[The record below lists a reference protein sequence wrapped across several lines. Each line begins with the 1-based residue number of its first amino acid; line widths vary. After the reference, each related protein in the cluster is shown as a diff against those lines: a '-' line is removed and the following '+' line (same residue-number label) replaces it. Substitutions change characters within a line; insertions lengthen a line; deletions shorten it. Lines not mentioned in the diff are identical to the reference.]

1 MTEKKDKKSTR
12 AVNTENKAANLTPE
26 NFETQFAKL
35 NEKNTEALVK
45 NAENVALTDAA
56 MPENN
61 GLQNSDAANAIEDK
75 KRMKLLGKQKR
86 KNLFGIFKRVMKL
99 MATHKWAYIAVMILY
114 VLNVGANV
122 AGTALLTLAIDNY
135 IAPLANPAMN
145 VNGVVYADFI
155 KIICIM
161 ASVYALGALSIYG
174 ADRICVLVS
183 SKILQGVRDDMFEHM
198 QKLPVRYFDT
208 HAHGDIMSCYTNDTD
223 TLRELLAN
231 ALPSLVSSVL
241 TIITIFVV
249 MVVLNPLLTLTIVV
263 MLLFM
268 VFIVSKIGGKSGK
281 YFMAQQKAIGA
292 TNGFIEEHIEGQ
304 KVVKVF
310 NHEEFEK
317 TDFDKVN
324 GALCKAAANANTYAN
339 ILMPIL
345 GNLTYINFALTAVLG
360 ALFAVAGVGGMT
372 FGKMAAFL
380 LYSRQF
386 ANPISQMAQQANTV
400 LMSLAGASRIFEL
413 LDQETEKDEGY
424 VKLVNVVENS
434 DGTLT
439 ECEERT
445 GVWAWKHPHK
455 ELGTTTLE
463 KLNGEVQFDD
473 VTFGYV
479 PEKTVLKDIDFFAH
493 DGQKVALVGST
504 GAGKT
509 TITNLINRF
518 YDVPDGKIRYD
529 GININKI
536 KKDDLRHSLS
546 MVLQDTHLFTGTVMD
561 NIRYGKL
568 DATDEEVIEASRLAN
583 ADFFIS
589 HLPDGYNTML
599 TADGGNLSQG
609 QRQLLS
615 IARALIANPPVL
627 ILDEATSSIDM
638 RTEKHIE
645 QGLNNLMQGRT
656 VFIIAHRLS
665 TVRNADMILVLEH
678 GEIIERGNH
687 EQLLAMKGKYY
698 QLYTGAFE
706 LD

>member
-1 MTEKKDKKSTR
+1 MKKKFTTQPLEDKNLIADGGIDNELATTPNVPLGDGKPNGADNSATLENMTEKQRKKH
-12 AVNTENKAANLTPE
+12 
-26 NFETQFAKL
+26 
-35 NEKNTEALVK
+35 
-45 NAENVALTDAA
+45 
-56 MPENN
+56 
-61 GLQNSDAANAIEDK
+61 
-75 KRMKLLGKQKR
+75 LGRLKR
-86 KNLFGIFKRVMKL
+86 KNMFGIFKRVLKL
-99 MATHKWAYIAVMILY
+99 MVPYKWAFISILILY
-114 VLNVGANV
+114 IINVGANV
-122 AGTALLTLAIDNY
+122 AGTALLTVVIDNY
-135 IAPLANPAMN
+135 IAPLAGSVPNTA
-145 VNGVVYADFI
+145 GIVYVDFI
-155 KIICIM
+155 KMICVM
-161 ASVYALGALSIYG
+161 AAIYAVGALSTYG
-174 ADRICVLVS
+174 ADRIGVWAS
-183 SKILQGVRDDMFEHM
+183 SKILQKLRDDMFEHM
-198 QKLPVRYFDT
+198 QKLPIRYFDT

-231 ALPSLVSSVL
+231 ALPSLVSSTL
-241 TIITIFVV
+241 TIVTIFVV
-249 MVVLNPLLTLTIVV
+249 MLVLNPLLTLTIVV
-263 MLLFM
+263 MILIM
-268 VFIVSKIGGKSGK
+268 VFIVGKIGGKSGK
-281 YFMAQQKAIGA
+281 FFMAQQKEIGA

-317 TDFDKVN
+317 SDFDKVN
-324 GALCKAAANANTYAN
+324 GLLYKASEAANTYAN
-339 ILMPIL
+339 VLMPIL
-345 GNLTYINFALTAVLG
+345 GNITYINFALTAVLG
-360 ALFAVAGVGGMT
+360 ALFAVAGIGGMT
-372 FGKMAAFL
+372 FGKMTAFL

-386 ANPISQMAQQANTV
+386 GTPISQMAQQANTV
-400 LMSLAGASRIFEL
+400 LMALAGASRIFEL
-413 LDQETEKDEGY
+413 LDQEVEKDEGY
-424 VKLVNVVENS
+424 VTLVNVIENA

-439 ECEERT
+439 ECAERT

-455 ELGTTTLE
+455 ELGTTTLA

-479 PEKTVLKDIDFFAH
+479 PEKIVLKDIDLFAH

-568 DATDEEVIEASRLAN
+568 DATDEEVIEASKLAN
-583 ADFFIS
+583 ADYFIL
-589 HLPDGYNTML
+589 HLPDGYSTML
-599 TADGGNLSQG
+599 TADGSNLSQG

-638 RTEKHIE
+638 RTEKLIE
-645 QGLNNLMQGRT
+645 QGLNNLMKDRT

-687 EQLLAMKGKYY
+687 EQLIAMKGKYY

-706 LD
+706 LE

>member
-1 MTEKKDKKSTR
+1 MAEKKDKKSTR
-12 AVNTENKAANLTPE
+12 TLNVQNDADILIEND
-26 NFETQFAKL
+26 
-35 NEKNTEALVK
+35 EKESVK
-45 NAENVALTDAA
+45 TSVENVALEAKTVEKSATDAA
-56 MPENN
+56 TPEN
-61 GLQNSDAANAIEDK
+61 SDLKNLENTNAMEEK
-75 KRMKLLGKQKR
+75 KRIKLLGKQKR
-86 KNLFGIFKRVMKL
+86 KNLFGIFKRVLKL
-99 MATHKWAYIAVMILY
+99 MAGYKWGYVAVMLLY
-114 VLNVGANV
+114 VINVGANV

-155 KIICIM
+155 KIICVM
-161 ASVYALGALSIYG
+161 ASVYAVGALSTYG

-183 SKILQGVRDDMFEHM
+183 SKILQKVRDDMFEHM
-198 QKLPVRYFDT
+198 QKLPIRYFDT

-231 ALPSLVSSVL
+231 ALPTMVSSVL
-241 TIITIFVV
+241 TIVTIFIV
-249 MVVLNPLLTLTIVV
+249 MLVLNPILTLTIVV
-263 MLLFM
+263 MIFIM
-268 VFIVSKIGGKSGK
+268 VLIVGKVGGKSGK
-281 YFMAQQKAIGA
+281 FFMAQQKAIGI

-310 NHEEFEK
+310 NHEEYEK
-317 TDFDKVN
+317 SDFDKVN
-324 GALCKAAANANTYAN
+324 GMLCKAAANANTYAN

-360 ALFAVAGVGGMT
+360 AIFAVAGIGGMT

-386 ANPISQMAQQANTV
+386 GNPISQMAQQANTV

-413 LDQETEKDEGY
+413 LDQQAEQDEGY
-424 VKLVNVVENS
+424 VKLVNVVENP

-439 ECEERT
+439 ECDERT

-583 ADFFIS
+583 ADFFIT

-687 EQLLAMKGKYY
+687 EQLIALKGKYY